1 MKITFRGDAQGKPV
15 SGQQKP
21 REFLTSYALQAEI
34 KEVARAEMP
43 AGRNLDLSVSR
54 KGEPAGS
61 QRKRQVY
68 EKIVFSVIFFKNTTT
83 TSC

>member
-15 SGQQKP
+15 SDQQKP
-21 REFLTSYALQAEI
+21 REFLTSYALHAEI
-34 KEVARAEMP
+34 KEVAWAEMP

-61 QRKRQVY
+61 QRKRQAY
-68 EKIVFSVIFFKNTTT
+68 EKVVFSVIFFKNNNA
-83 TSC
+83 SC